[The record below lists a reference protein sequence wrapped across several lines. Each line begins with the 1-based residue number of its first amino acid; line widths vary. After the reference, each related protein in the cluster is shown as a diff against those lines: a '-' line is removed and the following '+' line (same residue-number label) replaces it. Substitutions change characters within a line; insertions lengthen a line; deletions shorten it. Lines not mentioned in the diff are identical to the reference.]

1 MTLYTALRGIL
12 ATALRVFFR
21 EIAVVGDEQVPLD
34 GPLILAGNHPNS
46 LIDPALLVAVTPR
59 QVRFAAKDVLF
70 RSALLRPVL
79 AGLGAVPIARK
90 ADHAGANDS
99 ATSNADAF
107 ATLTGVLAG
116 GGAMG
121 IFPEGLSHDDAHLH
135 ELKTGAARIALQ
147 TALASG
153 VRPLI
158 VPVGLNYMRAKRF
171 RSRVL
176 VQFGAPVAID
186 DALLGQART
195 DLFGAGRALTA
206 SLDAGLRGLTINAT
220 DWQTLRV
227 LDAVRRL
234 YQPRGISFEARVE
247 LARRFTSVY
256 ATIADKPEVAAL
268 FARAQAWLERL
279 EAAGLR
285 DRDLTRDWRP
295 LELLGRSVGHLALLG
310 LWLPLALAGGVLHA
324 PIGLAIRFAGPLV
337 SPRKD
342 VVATTKLL
350 MGLLAMPAVAAAFVG
365 AAWHL
370 YGPGAAVAAAILM
383 PISGLATLRVLERGL
398 ALQRLLTTSL
408 RIFSLRRE
416 LRDLRTERDELER
429 QVVELVGRY
438 KPADMVALF
447 PRDAVPQ

>member
-1 MTLYTALRGIL
+1 MTLYSALRGVL

-21 EIAVVGDEQVPLD
+21 EIAVVGDEQVPAD

-90 ADHAGANDS
+90 ADHAGANDNS
-99 ATSNADAF
+99 DAF
-107 ATLTGVLAG
+107 ATLTNVLAG

-153 VRPLI
+153 VRPML

-186 DALLGQART
+186 DALLEQART

-206 SLDAGLRGLTINAT
+206 NLDAGLRSLTINAA
-220 DWQTLRV
+220 DWPTLRV

-247 LARRFTSVY
+247 LARRFTTVY

-268 FARAQAWLERL
+268 FARVQAWLERL

-285 DRDLTRDWRP
+285 DRDLGRDWRP
-295 LELLGRSVGHLALLG
+295 LELVGRSVGHLALLG

-324 PIGLAIRFAGPLV
+324 PIGLAISFAGPLV

-365 AAWHL
+365 AAWHW
-370 YGPGAAVAAAILM
+370 YGTGAAIAAAILM
-383 PISGLATLRVLERGL
+383 PISGLATLRVLERWL

-416 LRDLRTERDELER
+416 LRELRTERDELER

>member
-1 MTLYTALRGIL
+1 MSLYSALRGVL

-21 EIAVVGDEQVPLD
+21 EIAVVGDEHVPAD
-34 GPLILAGNHPNS
+34 GALILAGNHPNS

-90 ADHAGANDS
+90 ADHAGGGD
-99 ATSNADAF
+99 NADAF

-135 ELKTGAARIALQ
+135 DLKTGAARIALQ
-147 TALASG
+147 TALVSG
-153 VRPLI
+153 VRPVL

-176 VQFGAPVAID
+176 VQFGVPVTID
-186 DALLGQART
+186 DALVEQARN

-206 SLDAGLRGLTINAT
+206 SLDAGLRGLTINAC
-220 DWQTLRV
+220 DWPTLRV

-247 LARRFTSVY
+247 LARRFTAVY

-268 FARAQAWLERL
+268 FARVQAWLERL

-285 DRDLTRDWRP
+285 DRDLTRNWRP

-370 YGPGAAVAAAILM
+370 WGSGAAIAAAILM
-383 PISGLATLRVLERGL
+383 PVSGLATLRVLERGL

-416 LRDLRTERDELER
+416 LRDLRVERDELER

-447 PRDAVPQ
+447 PRDTVAP